1 MFTLVAV
8 VPSGFTLASV
18 FLTGAAFTGVAFVGV
33 AFAVVDD
40 AALLVLFTG
49 PAVVV
54 LLTTLSGL
62 DVGVLVTGFLLTG
75 NAFVVP
81 SGVRVRAGFEASL
94 MGVLLAVT
102 GVFFAG
108 VVVDATLLVA
118 AVAVGFFTGV
128 DVEAGATFAVPGVEA
143 DALAALSF
151 LGTLLT
157 GVAPAPTP
165 SVGAA
170 TGFLTGLALVADVVV
185 FAVLVVTGFFAVDPA
200 TLETFPM
207 LAEQH

>member
-1 MFTLVAV
+1 LVGV
-8 VPSGFTLASV
+8 VPSGFTLAGV
-18 FLTGAAFTGVAFVGV
+18 FLTGIAFTGVAFEGV

-40 AALLVLFTG
+40 AALVVLFTG
-49 PAVVV
+49 LAVVV
-54 LLTTLSGL
+54 LLTALSGL
-62 DVGVLVTGFLLTG
+62 DVEILVAGFLLTG
-75 NAFVVP
+75 SGFVVP
-81 SGVRVRAGFEASL
+81 RGVRVRAGFEASL

-118 AVAVGFFTGV
+118 AVAVGLFTGV
-128 DVEAGATFAVPGVEA
+128 DVEADATFAVSGAEA
-143 DALAALSF
+143 DAFAALSF

-170 TGFLTGLALVADVVV
+170 TGFLTGVALVADVVV

-200 TLETFPM
+200 ILETFPM
-207 LAEQH
+207 LAERH

>member
-1 MFTLVAV
+1 M
-8 VPSGFTLASV
+8 
-18 FLTGAAFTGVAFVGV
+18 AFVGV

-40 AALLVLFTG
+40 VALRVLFTG

-54 LLTTLSGL
+54 LWTTLSAL
-62 DVGVLVTGFLLTG
+62 DVGVLVAGFLLTG

-94 MGVLLAVT
+94 MAVLLAVT

-128 DVEAGATFAVPGVEA
+128 DVEADATFAVPGAEA
-143 DALAALSF
+143 DAPAALSF

-157 GVAPAPTP
+157 GVA
-165 SVGAA
+165 
-170 TGFLTGLALVADVVV
+170 LVADIVV

-207 LAEQH
+207 LAERH